1 MRIYSYLCETIYPTR
16 ILFEKT
22 FESWDFLT
30 KFFNIKILIT
40 PAGTTSA

>member
-1 MRIYSYLCETIYPTR
+1 MRILSYLCETHPTR

-30 KFFNIKILIT
+30 KFFKIKIYRGIEQW
-40 PAGTTSA
+40 